1 MLFSRS
7 LDHINARVNDMPTV
21 RSATGFKPAHPS
33 RFCLNLLQFM
43 KADPIFKAVP
53 LLLGLISISPQA
65 SAEIRAVT
73 AEGEYRMSDRDTKE
87 DAIRLAMEEAKRNA
101 LEQVASYLEAVTVV
115 RNFDVTQ
122 DEIRSYTAGVAVVLD
137 QKTHTRLE
145 NETIVIHV
153 TLTAQVD
160 TDEVVQALA
169 AVKQH
174 EEARHEL
181 SSLKQELDQLHQ
193 DLNAANQAL
202 AAATTSEQVQ
212 QYRAQRQKLLSQA
225 QSNALV
231 AQAWTNWIVLVS
243 PLAYPSSWGGL
254 PQIHALVSAAGQL
267 NPNNPHL
274 QVMQQAIAKQ
284 TIAPRQPPTLPM
296 PHTVPVLPRMPT
308 YQVVP
313 QQPLASQAPAAQSSG
328 SWNKPPA
335 SRRLES
341 VYQLN
346 PLLPRPPDPRSPG
359 RPPIVIQQVS
369 PRPARPP
376 SLHTVP
382 HMPQQSVPSTQGQ
395 PSSGAAP
402 PPQGATLQ
410 PGPQPR
416 SPRSLAPQ
424 VQQLLQSPQ
433 RQHSNA
439 SGASSEGMK

>member
-33 RFCLNLLQFM
+33 RFRLNLLQFM

-181 SSLKQELDQLHQ
+181 SSLKQETRSTPSGPQRCEPGACRGNDIRTGPTVQHSTTRVAQPGAVKRPGRSGLDQL
-193 DLNAANQAL
+193 D
-202 AAATTSEQVQ
+202 
-212 QYRAQRQKLLSQA
+212 RA
-225 QSNALV
+225 
-231 AQAWTNWIVLVS
+231 
-243 PLAYPSSWGGL
+243 GF
-254 PQIHALVSAAGQL
+254 
-267 NPNNPHL
+267 
-274 QVMQQAIAKQ
+274 
-284 TIAPRQPPTLPM
+284 APRLSLF
-296 PHTVPVLPRMPT
+296 VGRF
-308 YQVVP
+308 
-313 QQPLASQAPAAQSSG
+313 AADSCIG
-328 SWNKPPA
+328 L
-335 SRRLES
+335 RRRTIE
-341 VYQLN
+341 
-346 PLLPRPPDPRSPG
+346 P
-359 RPPIVIQQVS
+359 
-369 PRPARPP
+369 
-376 SLHTVP
+376 
-382 HMPQQSVPSTQGQ
+382 
-395 PSSGAAP
+395 
-402 PPQGATLQ
+402 
-410 PGPQPR
+410 
-416 SPRSLAPQ
+416 
-424 VQQLLQSPQ
+424 
-433 RQHSNA
+433 
-439 SGASSEGMK
+439 E

>member
-21 RSATGFKPAHPS
+21 RSAAGLKPAHPS

-43 KADPIFKAVP
+43 KAVPIFKAVP
-53 LLLGLISISPQA
+53 LLLLGLISISPQA

-212 QYRAQRQKLLSQA
+212 QYSTQRQELLSQA
-225 QSNALV
+225 QSNAMV

-308 YQVVP
+308 YQVP
-313 QQPLASQAPAAQSSG
+313 QQPLASQAPAAQSAE

-346 PLLPRPPDPRSPG
+346 PLLPRPPGPGSPG
-359 RPPIVIQQVS
+359 RPPIVIQQMS
-369 PRPARPP
+369 PQPARPP

-395 PSSGAAP
+395 PSSGAVT

-433 RQHSNA
+433 RQNSNTP
-439 SGASSEGMK
+439 GASSGGMK